1 MAVIPGTIKGM
12 RLVQDSK
19 GINMNGA
26 EKTMLVSADFAAYDA
41 DQDTGNLDEIATA
54 IEDHQRNGKT
64 VTLRAAHGCGPGVSD
79 AGADV
84 FFGAMTVSSGDL
96 TFSLTAVDRT
106 TEVADFT
113 TATGVT
119 CLVTFT
125 ES

>member
-1 MAVIPGTIKGM
+1 MAVISGTINGM
-12 RLVQDSK
+12 TLVNASQ
-19 GINMNGA
+19 GVNMNGA

-41 DQDTGNLDEIATA
+41 SADTGNLSAIATA

-79 AGADV
+79 AGVDI
-84 FFGAMTVSSGDL
+84 FFGAMTVSTGDL
-96 TFSLTAVDRT
+96 TFSLTAVDRS

-113 TATGVT
+113 TAKGVT

>member
-1 MAVIPGTIKGM
+1 MAVVSGTIKGM
-12 RLVQDSK
+12 TLVNTSQ
-19 GINMNGA
+19 GVNMNGA
-26 EKTMLVSADFAAYDA
+26 EKTMLVSADFATYDA
-41 DQDTGNLDEIATA
+41 SADTGDLNEIATA

-64 VTLRAAHGCGPGVSD
+64 VTLRAAHGCGPGVSN

-96 TFSLTAVDRT
+96 TFSLTAVDRS
-106 TEVADFT
+106 TEVDDFT